1 MIKII
6 IADDHQIVVDGLK
19 SILNQLTD
27 YKVITTASNGKELL
41 KSLEIVEPDIVLLD
55 IDMPVL
61 NGIET
66 LKEIKKHYPGIKTII
81 LTMHEEKS
89 LVKKMTDLGANGF
102 LFKNSDIEELIIAM
116 ESVMNGIPYFSVS
129 LRNELINN
137 DLIGNNESNIDS
149 KKSLLTEREI
159 EIIKLIVEG
168 LSNKEIADKL
178 FISPRTVDT
187 HRTNLMKKL
196 EVNNVAGLVRYAIR
210 NGFMQ

>member
-1 MIKII
+1 
-6 IADDHQIVVDGLK
+6 
-19 SILNQLTD
+19 
-27 YKVITTASNGKELL
+27 
-41 KSLEIVEPDIVLLD
+41 
-55 IDMPVL
+55 MPVL

-66 LKEIKKHYPGIKTII
+66 LKEIKKHYPKIKTII

-116 ESVMNGIPYFSVS
+116 ESVMKGKSYFSVS

-137 DLIGNNESNIDS
+137 DLIGESESNFDS

-210 NGFMQ
+210 NGFMN

>member
-1 MIKII
+1 MIKLI
-6 IADDHQIVVDGLK
+6 IADDHQLVVDGLQ
-19 SILNQLTD
+19 SILNQLSGF
-27 YKVITTASNGKELL
+27 KVITTVSNGKELL
-41 KSLEIVEPDIVLLD
+41 KTLEIVEPDIVLLD

-66 LKEIKKHYPGIKTII
+66 LKELKKRYPHIKIII

-89 LVKKMTDLGANGF
+89 LVKKMSDLGANGF
-102 LFKNSDIEELIIAM
+102 IFKNVDKEELIKAL
-116 ESVMNGIPYFSVS
+116 ENVNNGIPYFSVS
-129 LRNELINN
+129 LRNESINN
-137 DLIGNNESNIDS
+137 DLVADAGLSHDY
-149 KKSLLTEREI
+149 KKGLLTEREI

-210 NGFMQ
+210 NGFMH

>member
-19 SILNQLTD
+19 SILNQLTE
-27 YKVITTASNGKELL
+27 YKVITTASNGRELL
-41 KSLEIVEPDIVLLD
+41 KSLEIVEPDIILLD

-66 LKEIKKHYPGIKTII
+66 LKEIKKYYPKIKTII

-102 LFKNSDIEELIIAM
+102 LFKNSDMDELIIAM
-116 ESVMNGIPYFSVS
+116 ESVMKGKSYFSVS

-137 DLIGNNESNIDS
+137 DLIGEIGSNFDS

-210 NGFMQ
+210 NGFMH

>member
-1 MIKII
+1 MIKLI
-6 IADDHQIVVDGLK
+6 IADDHQLVVDGLQ
-19 SILNQLTD
+19 SILNQLAGF
-27 YKVITTASNGKELL
+27 KVITTVSNGKELL
-41 KSLEIVEPDIVLLD
+41 KTLEIIEPDIILLD

-66 LKEIKKHYPGIKTII
+66 LKEIKKRYPHIKTII

-89 LVKKMTDLGANGF
+89 LVKKMSDLGANGF
-102 LFKNSDIEELIIAM
+102 IFKNVDKEELIKAL
-116 ESVMNGIPYFSVS
+116 ENVNKGIPYFSVS
-129 LRNELINN
+129 LRNEAINN
-137 DLIGNNESNIDS
+137 DLVDDAGLSHDY
-149 KKSLLTEREI
+149 KKGLLTEREI

>member
-19 SILNQLTD
+19 SILNQLTE
-27 YKVITTASNGKELL
+27 YKVITTASNGRELL
-41 KSLEIVEPDIVLLD
+41 KSLEIVEPDIILLD

-66 LKEIKKHYPGIKTII
+66 LKEIKKHYPKIKTII

-116 ESVMNGIPYFSVS
+116 ESVMKGKSYFSVS

-137 DLIGNNESNIDS
+137 DLIGESESNFDS

-210 NGFMQ
+210 NGFMN